1 MEEGHPAAASKTTPA
16 WKLNAAQRLTV
27 SEKSTISKQSSGA
40 GSDESIGYKYVLNLL
55 SASIALINR
64 VFVVSHRRKVLRA
77 SLYLSKLSKY
87 TLFVLIF
94 AQRALRVISRVFI
107 FAHHEL
113 RIISRVL
120 IFAQGHFT
128 RNFSL

>member
-1 MEEGHPAAASKTTPA
+1 MSSV
-16 WKLNAAQRLTV
+16 NANAGMKGPTRKRGRTSSPDVTSMARQQQKRIKITLEYV
-27 SEKSTISKQSSGA
+27 LDLSQSADVVDSPQSSG
-40 GSDESIGYKYVLNLL
+40 
-55 SASIALINR
+55 
-64 VFVVSHRRKVLRA
+64 FVVSQL
-77 SLYLSKLSKY
+77 

-113 RIISRVL
+113 SNISRVL

-128 RNFSL
+128 RTFFSIIYLKQMKREAKFKEYGI

>member
-1 MEEGHPAAASKTTPA
+1 MFLFIILVCSLQCASP
-16 WKLNAAQRLTV
+16 
-27 SEKSTISKQSSGA
+27 
-40 GSDESIGYKYVLNLL
+40 
-55 SASIALINR
+55 R
-64 VFVVSHRRKVLRA
+64 VFFGIKT
-77 SLYLSKLSKY
+77 

-113 RIISRVL
+113 CIISRVL

-128 RNFSL
+128 RNFFSILYLKQMEREAKFKEYGT